1 MSMEATDKTTNQD
14 KKRKHFSFL
23 YVLGGGF
30 LKEDFFTRHTRM
42 IVLVVI
48 LIFFFFLTVWNRQP
62 FFIEFFHPH
71 VRKIWL
77 PWYCNLGKYHRMYF

>member
-48 LIFFFFLTVWNRQP
+48 LIFFFIGNRYTCLQKQ
-62 FFIEFFHPH
+62 E
-71 VRKIWL
+71 K
-77 PWYCNLGKYHRMYF
+77 